1 MTLEPLIIFGYM
13 KSRSGDM
20 MKTQSSADVTH
31 CGKCSRPLEC
41 LARESEAR
49 ELVSA
54 AGDGEQARERVSV
67 CARAHVREHAAH
79 EYKTV
84 YESKHTRY
92 CICIRV
98 RVSTQCGSECACPH
112 SLMHQRFESHRRRS
126 QPGAEGLVWCGFSLG
141 LSSVSQVG
149 ESP

>member
-84 YESKHTRY
+84 YESKHTKILHLHPSARVHTVW
-92 CICIRV
+92 IRV
-98 RVSTQCGSECACPH
+98 RVSTQFDASKI
-112 SLMHQRFESHRRRS
+112 R
-126 QPGAEGLVWCGFSLG
+126 
-141 LSSVSQVG
+141 
-149 ESP
+149 ESPSSLSTRC